1 MRTVVLTAVVV
12 LLLIGAGMLWWTGRG
27 PAWLR
32 PDFQA
37 ARDDIETKTRE
48 LESAQS
54 AIVGL
59 SQRLRSTV
67 AEAETE
73 RRRAR
78 DLAEIATARAS
89 EVGQL
94 QARLRGLR
102 EIQRS
107 PVPQTLTEGVHA
119 LADLGY

>member
-1 MRTVVLTAVVV
+1 MRTAVLTTVVV
-12 LLLIGAGMLWWTGRG
+12 LLLIGAGTLWWTGRG

-37 ARDDIETKTRE
+37 ARDDIKTKTRE

-67 AEAETE
+67 AEADTE

-78 DLAEIATARAS
+78 DLSEIATARAS
-89 EVGQL
+89 EVGRL
-94 QARLRGLR
+94 QARLRDLQGA
-102 EIQRS
+102 QRP

-119 LADLGY
+119 LVALGY